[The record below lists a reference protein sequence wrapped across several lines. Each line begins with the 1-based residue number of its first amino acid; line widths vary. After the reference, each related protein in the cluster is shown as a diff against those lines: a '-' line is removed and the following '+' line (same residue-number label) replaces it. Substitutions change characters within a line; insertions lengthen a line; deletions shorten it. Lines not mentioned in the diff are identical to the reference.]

1 MRPRDVARVIAP
13 SDAGV
18 PSAGAPYGPLPNT
31 ARAATSRASRAAN
44 PPQNHGRGH
53 PMPRE
58 FHLFGLGNALVD
70 IFLEVSDAELA
81 SLGFEKGSMRLV
93 ERDEQRQLLE
103 RFRGHEPRLVSG
115 GSVGPE
121 QAPIL
126 LATAVAI
133 IATIAQIGYLLARGR
148 KVDGMLWVSLAII
161 VVFGGATIYFHNEAF
176 IKWKPTV
183 LYWVFAVVLLGAQLL
198 MNKNLIRMMMKGQVE
213 LPDPIWTRLNL
224 AWAAFFAAMG
234 VINLYIA
241 FNFATSTWV
250 NFKLFGF
257 MGLMIAFV
265 VAQTMFLSKYIK
277 DPG

>member
-1 MRPRDVARVIAP
+1 MKFLFDMFPVILFFGVFKWGEGHT
-13 SDAGV
+13 DA
-18 PSAGAPYGPLPNT
+18 A
-31 ARAATSRASRAAN
+31 
-44 PPQNHGRGH
+44 Q
-53 PMPRE
+53 
-58 FHLFGLGNALVD
+58 
-70 IFLEVSDAELA
+70 
-81 SLGFEKGSMRLV
+81 SMVGQYLS
-93 ERDEQRQLLE
+93 
-103 RFRGHEPRLVSG
+103 GLVSG

-133 IATIAQIGYLLARGR
+133 IATIAQIGYLLVRGK
-148 KVDGMLWVSLAII
+148 KVDAMLWVSLAII

-183 LYWVFAVVLLGAQLL
+183 LYWVFAIVLVGAQLF
-198 MNKNLIRMMMKGQVE
+198 MNKNLIRLMMKAQID
-213 LPDPIWTRLNL
+213 LPDAVWTRLNM

-234 VINLYIA
+234 VVNLYIA
-241 FNFATSTWV
+241 FNFPTSTWV

-277 DPG
+277 DAG

>member
-1 MRPRDVARVIAP
+1 MKFLFDMFPVILFFGVFKWGE
-13 SDAGV
+13 SHTDA
-18 PSAGAPYGPLPNT
+18 A
-31 ARAATSRASRAAN
+31 
-44 PPQNHGRGH
+44 Q
-53 PMPRE
+53 
-58 FHLFGLGNALVD
+58 
-70 IFLEVSDAELA
+70 
-81 SLGFEKGSMRLV
+81 SMVGQYLS
-93 ERDEQRQLLE
+93 
-103 RFRGHEPRLVSG
+103 GLVSG
-115 GSVGPE
+115 GAVGPE

-133 IATIAQIGYLLARGR
+133 IATIAQIGYLLLRGK

-183 LYWVFAVVLLGAQLL
+183 LYWVFAIVLVGAQLL
-198 MNKNLIRMMMKGQVE
+198 MNKNLIRLMMKAQID
-213 LPDPIWTRLNL
+213 LPDPIWTRLNM

-241 FNFATSTWV
+241 FNFPTSTWV

-277 DPG
+277 DAG

>member
-1 MRPRDVARVIAP
+1 MKFLFDMFPVILFFGVFKWGE
-13 SDAGV
+13 SHTDA
-18 PSAGAPYGPLPNT
+18 A
-31 ARAATSRASRAAN
+31 
-44 PPQNHGRGH
+44 Q
-53 PMPRE
+53 
-58 FHLFGLGNALVD
+58 
-70 IFLEVSDAELA
+70 
-81 SLGFEKGSMRLV
+81 SMVGQYLS
-93 ERDEQRQLLE
+93 
-103 RFRGHEPRLVSG
+103 GLVSG

-183 LYWVFAVVLLGAQLL
+183 LYWVFAVVLVGAQLL
-198 MNKNLIRMMMKGQVE
+198 MNKNLIRMMMKGQVD
-213 LPDPIWTRLNL
+213 LPDPVWTRLNM

-241 FNFATSTWV
+241 FNFSTSTWV

-257 MGLMIAFV
+257 TGLMIAFV
-265 VAQTMFLSKYIK
+265 VGQTMFLSKYIK

>member
-1 MRPRDVARVIAP
+1 MKFLFDMFPVILFF
-13 SDAGV
+13 GV
-18 PSAGAPYGPLPNT
+18 FKWGEGHAE
-31 ARAATSRASRAAN
+31 AAQS
-44 PPQNHGRGH
+44 
-53 PMPRE
+53 
-58 FHLFGLGNALVD
+58 LVGQY
-70 IFLEVSDAELA
+70 LS
-81 SLGFEKGSMRLV
+81 G
-93 ERDEQRQLLE
+93 
-103 RFRGHEPRLVSG
+103 LVSG

-133 IATIAQIGYLLARGR
+133 IATIAQIGFLLARGR
-148 KVDGMLWVSLAII
+148 KVDAMLWVSLAII

-183 LYWVFAVVLLGAQLL
+183 LYWVFAIVLVGAQWLL
-198 MNKNLIRMMMKGQVE
+198 DKNLIRLMMKAQID

-224 AWAAFFAAMG
+224 AWAAFFATMG

-241 FNFATSTWV
+241 FNFPTSTWV

-265 VAQTMFLSKYIK
+265 VGQTMFLSKYIK
-277 DPG
+277 DAG

>member
-1 MRPRDVARVIAP
+1 MKFLMDMFPVILFF
-13 SDAGV
+13 GV
-18 PSAGAPYGPLPNT
+18 FKWGEGHADSA
-31 ARAATSRASRAAN
+31 
-44 PPQNHGRGH
+44 Q
-53 PMPRE
+53 
-58 FHLFGLGNALVD
+58 ALVSQY
-70 IFLEVSDAELA
+70 LS
-81 SLGFEKGSMRLV
+81 G
-93 ERDEQRQLLE
+93 
-103 RFRGHEPRLVSG
+103 LVSG

-133 IATIAQIGYLLARGR
+133 IATMAQIGYLLVRGR

-183 LYWVFAVVLLGAQLL
+183 LYWVFALVLVGAQIV
-198 MNKNLIRMMMKGQVE
+198 MGKNLIRLMMKAQID
-213 LPDPIWTRLNL
+213 LPDPIWNRVNM

-234 VINLYIA
+234 IINLYVA
-241 FNFATSTWV
+241 FNFSTSTWV

-257 MGLMIAFV
+257 TGMMIVFV

-277 DPG
+277 DPS

>member
-1 MRPRDVARVIAP
+1 MKFLFDMFPVILFFGVFKWGEGHA
-13 SDAGV
+13 DAAQAMVGQYL
-18 PSAGAPYGPLPNT
+18 SG
-31 ARAATSRASRAAN
+31 
-44 PPQNHGRGH
+44 
-53 PMPRE
+53 
-58 FHLFGLGNALVD
+58 
-70 IFLEVSDAELA
+70 
-81 SLGFEKGSMRLV
+81 
-93 ERDEQRQLLE
+93 
-103 RFRGHEPRLVSG
+103 LVSG

-133 IATIAQIGYLLARGR
+133 VATIAQIAYLLIRGR

-183 LYWVFAVVLLGAQLL
+183 LYWVFALALIGAQLT
-198 MNKNLIRMMMKGQVE
+198 MGKNLIRLMMKAQIE
-213 LPDPIWTRLNL
+213 LPDPVWTKLNL
-224 AWAAFFAAMG
+224 AWAGFFAAMG
-234 VINLYIA
+234 ALNLYIA
-241 FNFATSTWV
+241 FNFPTAVWV

-265 VAQTMFLSKYIK
+265 IAQTMFLSKYIK